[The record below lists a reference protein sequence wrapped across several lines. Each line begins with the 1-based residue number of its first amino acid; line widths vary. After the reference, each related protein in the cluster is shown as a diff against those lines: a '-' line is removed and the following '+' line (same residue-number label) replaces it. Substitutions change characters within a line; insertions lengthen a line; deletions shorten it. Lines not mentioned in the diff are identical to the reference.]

1 MGAVFD
7 EIITEVEAPS
17 TTGDSNEGGPASQTS
32 SPPKESDIEL
42 CQQLER
48 INERQCRLMAD

>member
-17 TTGDSNEGGPASQTS
+17 TAEGSNEGDPESQAN
-32 SPPKESDIEL
+32 SPSRESDVEL
-42 CQQLER
+42 CQRLGR

>member
-7 EIITEVEAPS
+7 EIITEIEAPS
-17 TTGDSNEGGPASQTS
+17 TTDEGNQGEPPPETG
-32 SPPKESDIEL
+32 SPSKESDLEL
-42 CQQLER
+42 CQRLDR